1 MSIPELEA
9 RLPPAQPC
17 PWRDERGAVL
27 VLGVFM
33 GACMVGLLW
42 YLAGIGDAIIHRER
56 LQEAADAAAFSSA
69 ALHARGM
76 NMVVLVNLIMACIL
90 GVRVTLKAV
99 ELGLGIALIF
109 CTLVPPFE
117 PLAAVCAEGIEAVQ
131 SAINATRAPI
141 NQTLSALSKSQKAFA
156 ALVPGAAAVGS
167 GQVGARY
174 RPLVKSAVAASP
186 QSLRGL
192 PVAEDSIDH
201 LCAEAGQSVMGL
213 LEMALPDGLR
223 APATRTVF
231 DKIQGVVGKVVA
243 SGGAFFCEL
252 GSGAGA
258 PPDLGAET
266 QELAEQGCSREQ
278 EQRQRKGDKSKFDL
292 DQCRRDKQSEAQ
304 RRVQPGKPSSVGSGA
319 GMTPKKLSPGWQN
332 GVDAAQLT
340 SLALGSGGSLRAGS
354 DGVRAGAWSQAP
366 APSGTASAEQGFAQ
380 AEFFFDCAGRW
391 SSASCTGPGTSEL
404 ALWHFRWRARLRRCN
419 TGFSALAQVEGSASL
434 LRAALSGS
442 SDVNPRLGRELERAA
457 QQGVIH

>member
-1 MSIPELEA
+1 MSTLELDSQA
-9 RLPPAQPC
+9 PASQRSVR
-17 PWRDERGAVL
+17 RDERGAVL

-42 YLAGIGDAIIHRER
+42 YLAGIGDAILHRER

-99 ELGLGIALIF
+99 EIGLGIALIF

-117 PLAAVCAEGIEAVQ
+117 PLAALCETGIQAVQ
-131 SAINATRAPI
+131 RTIDATRTPI

-156 ALVPGAAAVGS
+156 ALVPAAAAIGS

-174 RPLVKSAVAASP
+174 RPLVREAVAASP
-186 QSLRGL
+186 QSLKGL
-192 PVAEDSIDH
+192 PVEEDSVDH
-201 LCAEAGQSVMGL
+201 LCSEAGQSVIGL
-213 LEMALPDGLR
+213 LEMALPSGLR
-223 APATRTVF
+223 TPAVRPVF

-252 GSGAGA
+252 GSGATA
-258 PPDLGAET
+258 PPDLSSET
-266 QELAEQGCSREQ
+266 QELAEKGCAREQ
-278 EQRQRKGDKSKFDL
+278 ERRRRAGDRSRFDL
-292 DQCRRDKQSEAQ
+292 DQCRRDQQAEAQ

-319 GMTPKKLSPGWQN
+319 GMTPKKVSPSWQN
-332 GVDAAQLT
+332 GIDAAQLT
-340 SLALGSGGSLRAGS
+340 SLALGSGDSLRAGA

-366 APSGTASAEQGFAQ
+366 SLRGTAGSEQGFAQ

-391 SSASCTGPGTSEL
+391 SSAACNGPGSSEL

-419 TGFSALAQVEGSASL
+419 TGFASLAQVEGSASL
-434 LRAALSGS
+434 IRAVLSGS
-442 SDVNPRLGRELERAA
+442 ADVNPRLGRELERAA

>member
-1 MSIPELEA
+1 MSIPELEDRA
-9 RLPPAQPC
+9 PEPRGCA
-17 PWRDERGAVL
+17 WRDERGAVL

-42 YLAGIGDAIIHRER
+42 YLAGIGDAIIQRER

-76 NMVVLVNLIMACIL
+76 NLVVLVNLIMACIL
-90 GVRVTLKAV
+90 GVRVTLKALEV
-99 ELGLGIALIF
+99 GLGIALIF

-156 ALVPGAAAVGS
+156 ALVPAAAAVGS

-174 RPLVKSAVAASP
+174 RPLVRSAFAASP
-186 QSLRGL
+186 QSLKGL
-192 PVAEDSIDH
+192 PVEEDSIDH
-201 LCAEAGQSVMGL
+201 LCSEAGQSVVGL
-213 LEMALPDGLR
+213 LEMALPSPLR
-223 APATRTVF
+223 TPATRTVF
-231 DKIQGVVGKVVA
+231 DKIQGVVGKLVA
-243 SGGAFFCEL
+243 SGGPFFCEL
-252 GSGAGA
+252 GSGAA
-258 PPDLGAET
+258 TPPDLGSET
-266 QELAEQGCSREQ
+266 QDLAEKGCAREQ
-278 EQRQRKGDKSKFDL
+278 TERQRAGDRSKFDL
-292 DQCRRDKQSEAQ
+292 DQCRRDKQADAQ

-319 GMTPKKLSPGWQN
+319 GMTPKKVSPGWQN

-340 SLALGSGGSLRAGS
+340 SLAFGSGASSSAGS
-354 DGVRAGAWSQAP
+354 DGVRAGAWDQAP
-366 APSGTASAEQGFAQ
+366 APGSAAGAAQGFAQ

-391 SSASCTGPGTSEL
+391 SSASCNGPGTSEL
-404 ALWHFRWRARLRRCN
+404 ALWHFRWRPRLRRCN

-442 SDVNPRLGRELERAA
+442 ADLNPRLGRELERAA